1 LLSNVQ
7 KYRSNYKKKTVTPE
21 PRSPRLAA
29 APRMM
34 SSNSSKHWSAD
45 RTADL
50 AALAVLASVAI
61 IAALTFRAYGM
72 GWDDYTHAEYGDLLL
87 SLYGSGFRDTRALSF
102 VNLYMY
108 GGGFDM
114 LAALLAKVLPF
125 TLFETRRLAGAVVG
139 LLGLFIVWRVA
150 RRVGGSKAGLFALV
164 LLCISPL
171 YYGHMY
177 MNPKDAP
184 FAVAMALLLLGLV
197 RAFEEYPRPQPAT
210 VAIFAIGLG
219 LSVGTRVIGGISA
232 LYAAAALLFVCGIEM
247 RAMGARVAAIRMG
260 HFILAL
266 IPGLVLAYCVMALI
280 WPWSVIAP
288 LNPFRATEYFSHF
301 FEKPWK
307 EMFDGV
313 AILVPDMPRTYLPTL
328 FALKEPEIVLLLSS
342 VGTAGALLA
351 AMRRGLPTSHRAT
364 LLLIALAAVL
374 PVVVTVIARPAMY
387 NGIRHFVFIVPPLA
401 VLGGLAGAWLW
412 QRLARF
418 GQPALAGAALV
429 AIAGVSSPIIEMV
442 RLHPYQYTH
451 FNHLAGGVKAAD
463 DHYMLDYWGLAF
475 KQAAD
480 ELHAKLT
487 LGLESPAPR
496 QRWRIAVCGPHHPAS
511 VELGPEFMTTYDTKG
526 ADFALM
532 LGEFYCAEYKAPI
545 LVEIKRE
552 GVVYARVYDIR
563 GRSVSGVFVN

>member
-1 LLSNVQ
+1 MHKSRPN
-7 KYRSNYKKKTVTPE
+7 KKDNTVTPE
-21 PRSPRLAA
+21 NSLAA
-29 APRMM
+29 SCRSVRPM
-34 SSNSSKHWSAD
+34 SPNSFKYWSAD
-45 RTADL
+45 RAADV
-50 AALAVLASVAI
+50 AAITILLIVAA
-61 IAALTFRAYGM
+61 IAGVTFRDYGL
-72 GWDDYTHAEYGDLLL
+72 GWDDYSHAEYGDLLL

-114 LAALLAKVLPF
+114 LAALVAKILPF
-125 TLFETRRLAGAVVG
+125 ALFETRRLVGAAVG
-139 LLGLFIVWRVA
+139 LVGLFTVWRVA
-150 RRVGGSKAGLFALV
+150 RRVGGSKAGLLALV

-177 MNPKDAP
+177 MNVKDAP

-197 RAFEEYPRPQPAT
+197 RALEEYPWPTPAT

-232 LYAAAALLFVCGIEM
+232 LYVAASLLLVCGIEM
-247 RAMGARVAAIRMG
+247 RRMGARDAALRMG
-260 HFILAL
+260 NFVVAL
-266 IPGLVLAYCVMALI
+266 IPGLVLAYCVMALA
-280 WPWSVIAP
+280 WPWSVTAP

-313 AILVPDMPRTYLPTL
+313 AILVPDMPRTYVPTL
-328 FALKEPEIVLLLSS
+328 FALKEPEIVVLLT
-342 VGTAGALLA
+342 VAGTAGALIA
-351 AMRRGLPTSHRAT
+351 AMRRDLPTLQRAT
-364 LLLIALAAVL
+364 LLLIALAAIM
-374 PVVVTVIARPAMY
+374 PVAVTVIARPAMY
-387 NGIRHFVFIVPPLA
+387 NGIRHFVFVMPPLA
-401 VLGGLAGAWLW
+401 VLGGLAGVWLW
-412 QRLARF
+412 RRLARF
-418 GQPALAGAALV
+418 GRPALAAGALLATAAV
-429 AIAGVSSPIIEMV
+429 ASPVVEMV

-480 ELHAKLT
+480 DLHAKLT
-487 LGLESPAPR
+487 LGLEYPAPR
-496 QRWRIAVCGPHHPAS
+496 RRWRVAVCGPHHPAA
-511 VELGPEFMTTYDTKG
+511 VELGPEFITTYDTKG

-563 GRSVSGVFVN
+563 GRTVSGVFVN

>member
-1 LLSNVQ
+1 MPSL
-7 KYRSNYKKKTVTPE
+7 
-21 PRSPRLAA
+21 
-29 APRMM
+29 
-34 SSNSSKHWSAD
+34 SSKHWSAD

-50 AALAVLASVAI
+50 AAIAVLVAV
-61 IAALTFRAYGM
+61 AVVAGFTFRDYGL

-114 LAALLAKVLPF
+114 IAALLAKILPF
-125 TLFETRRLAGAVVG
+125 DLFETRRLAGAAIG
-139 LLGLFIVWRVA
+139 LSGLFIVWRVA
-150 RRVGGSKAGLFALV
+150 RRVGGSKAGLLALV
-164 LLCISPL
+164 LLCVSPL

-197 RAFEEYPRPQPAT
+197 RAFEEYPRPSPAT

-219 LSVGTRVIGGISA
+219 LSIGTRVIGGISA
-232 LYAAAALLFVCGIEM
+232 LYVAAALILVYGTET
-247 RAMGARVAAIRMG
+247 RAMDARTAATRMG
-260 HFILAL
+260 HFVVAL
-266 IPGLVLAYCVMALI
+266 LPGLVLAYCVMGLE
-280 WPWSVIAP
+280 WPWSVTAP
-288 LNPFRATEYFSHF
+288 LNPLRATEYFSHF
-301 FEKPWK
+301 FEKPWR

-313 AILVPDMPRTYLPTL
+313 AILVPNMPRTYVPTL
-328 FALKEPEIVLLLSS
+328 FALKEPEIVLLLG
-342 VGTAGALLA
+342 VTGTAGALVA
-351 AMRRGLPTSHRAT
+351 ATRRDLPVPRRAA
-364 LLLIALAAVL
+364 LLLVALAAVL
-374 PVVVTVIARPAMY
+374 PVAMTVIARPAMY
-387 NGIRHFVFIVPPLA
+387 NGIRHFVFIMPPVA

-412 QRLARF
+412 ERLARY
-418 GQPALAGAALV
+418 GRPALAAGAVAATAALL
-429 AIAGVSSPIIEMV
+429 SPVVEMV

-451 FNHLAGGVKAAD
+451 FNHLAGGIKAAD
-463 DHYMLDYWGLAF
+463 EHYMLDYWGLAF

-487 LGLESPAPR
+487 LALESPAPR
-496 QRWRIAVCGPHHPAS
+496 RRWRIAVCGPHHPAE
-511 VELGPEFMTTYDTKG
+511 VELGPEFTTTYETKG

-552 GVVYARVYDIR
+552 GVVYARIYDIR
-563 GRSVSGVFVN
+563 GRTVSGVFAK

>member
-1 LLSNVQ
+1 MHKSRPN
-7 KYRSNYKKKTVTPE
+7 KKDNITPE
-21 PRSPRLAA
+21 NSLAA
-29 APRMM
+29 ARRPARKM
-34 SSNSSKHWSAD
+34 SPNSSKHWSAD
-45 RTADL
+45 RAADL
-50 AALAVLASVAI
+50 AAVAVLLAVAAI
-61 IAALTFRAYGM
+61 AGLTFRDYGL

-114 LAALLAKVLPF
+114 LAALLAKILPF
-125 TLFETRRLAGAVVG
+125 DLFETRRLAGAAVG
-139 LLGLFIVWRVA
+139 LVGLFIVWRVA

-177 MNPKDAP
+177 MNVKDAP

-197 RAFEEYPRPQPAT
+197 RAFEEYPKPTPAS

-219 LSVGTRVIGGISA
+219 LSIGTRVIGGMSA
-232 LYAAAALLFVCGIEM
+232 LYVAASLILVCGIDM
-247 RAMGARVAAIRMG
+247 RKIGIRATALRMG
-260 HFILAL
+260 NFIVAL
-266 IPGLVLAYCVMALI
+266 IPGLVLAYCVMALV
-280 WPWSVIAP
+280 WPWSVTAP

-313 AILVPDMPRTYLPTL
+313 AILVPDMPRTYLPRL
-328 FALKEPEIVLLLSS
+328 FALKEPEIVVLLTAA
-342 VGTAGALLA
+342 GTSGALIA
-351 AMRRGLPTSHRAT
+351 AMRRDLPLPQRAT

-374 PVVVTVIARPAMY
+374 PVALTVIARPAMY
-387 NGIRHFVFIVPPLA
+387 NGIRHFVFIMPPVA

-412 QRLARF
+412 QRLAWF
-418 GQPALAGAALV
+418 GRPALAAGALV
-429 AIAGVSSPIIEMV
+429 ATAAVALPVVEMV

-487 LGLESPAPR
+487 LGLEYPAAR
-496 QRWRIAVCGPHHPAS
+496 RRWRVAVCGPHNPAA
-511 VELGPEFMTTYDTKG
+511 VELGPEFITTYDTKG

-532 LGEFYCAEYKAPI
+532 LGEFYCAAYKAPI

-563 GRSVSGVFVN
+563 GRTVSGVFAN